1 VKKLLIDAG
10 NSAIKWALLDSSLE
24 SGQLFNERLSKIQ
37 SCVYGSST
45 PFDKFKDVF
54 EQQRRKIEIDAVVMV
69 SVLGDGYIAAAKK
82 LSQESKLKFTNAKP
96 SLQLAGVTSAYSEPH
111 KLGADRL
118 VAMIGAHHLETNQAS
133 IVVDSGT
140 ATTIDAVDAQGQHL
154 GGLILPGIDLCSQ
167 SLLEETEMLALFNQS
182 KSRYEPNIFSTNTKQ
197 AIASG
202 SIFGLSGAVKNICLI
217 MEKEIRQKNNSSIVI
232 KKLICGGAASK
243 LLPYLSKEFKH
254 HDDLLMQGLKIIS
267 EQDKKPN

>member
-1 VKKLLIDAG
+1 MKKLLIDAG
-10 NSAIKWALLDSSLE
+10 NSGIKWAFLDTFLE
-24 SGQLFNERLSKIQ
+24 SDQLSKMQ
-37 SCVYGSST
+37 SCLYGEST

-54 EQQRRKIEIDAVVMV
+54 EQQLKNSEIGIDEVVMV
-69 SVLGDGYIAAAKK
+69 SVLGDSYIATARK

-96 SLQLAGVTSAYSEPH
+96 SAQLAGVTSAYSEPH

-118 VAMIGAHHLETNQAS
+118 VAMIAAYHLETSQAS

-140 ATTIDAVDAQGQHL
+140 ATTIDAVDAQGKHL

-167 SLLEETEMLALFNQS
+167 SLLEKTEMLALFNES
-182 KSRYEPNIFSTNTKQ
+182 KNGYEPNVFSTNTKQ

-202 SIFGLSGAVKNICLI
+202 SIFGLAGAIRNICLI
-217 MEKEIRQKNNSSIVI
+217 MEKEIQHTNNTKLVI
-232 KKLICGGAASK
+232 KKLICGGSASK
-243 LLPYLSKEFKH
+243 LLPYLPEEFKH
-254 HDDLLMQGLKIIS
+254 HDDLLMKGLKIIS